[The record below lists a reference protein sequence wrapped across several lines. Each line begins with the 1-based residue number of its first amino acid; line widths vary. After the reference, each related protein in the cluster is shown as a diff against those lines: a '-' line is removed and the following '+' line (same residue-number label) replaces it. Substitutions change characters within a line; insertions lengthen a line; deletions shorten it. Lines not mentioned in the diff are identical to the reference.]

1 LTIKAVISDLLNK
14 TDFANATRVILS
26 GEMEGGLAAFELA
39 DFFSETIHWADVKAV
54 PIGGFYFP
62 QNLARLPPNRR
73 PKRYDNMPPA
83 INSHV
88 HDVFQSYTN
97 IHCRNKNQNR
107 PHLCG
112 PANVGYLYPY
122 IQTPL
127 FIAQNQYDFRMLLV
141 YMICPPFQGY
151 YCVSFTYHLG
161 AMMRE
166 EMKRILASPKKD
178 GLWGA
183 ACYDDTVLLRM
194 FDGVNIDGT
203 RMVDA
208 IGNWYF
214 HHNIWETQFM
224 DTCEYPNCNAYC
236 FDNFRP

>member
-62 QNLARLPPNRR
+62 QNLARFPPDRR

-122 IQTPL
+122 IQKL
-127 FIAQNQYDFRMLLV
+127 FTLTHAD
-141 YMICPPFQGY
+141 
-151 YCVSFTYHLG
+151 SFIHRSKSIRHSYASFIYGLS
-161 AMMRE
+161 
-166 EMKRILASPKKD
+166 ILPQEILCAFYLSLRTKD
-178 GLWGA
+178 A
-183 ACYDDTVLLRM
+183 
-194 FDGVNIDGT
+194 
-203 RMVDA
+203 
-208 IGNWYF
+208 
-214 HHNIWETQFM
+214 
-224 DTCEYPNCNAYC
+224 
-236 FDNFRP
+236 